1 MSAEQFN
8 GPATWTATDRDTNA
22 QSVAT
27 QAAVA
32 RARHFVTHI
41 TVSGS
46 AAPAAAVQV
55 TLASGATTLD
65 TFEIPA
71 AAFAPIVF
79 NYNRPLRGGIN
90 EAITLTCPALGA
102 AVVSNVTVKGFTV
115 VE

>member
-8 GPATWTATDRDTNA
+8 GPSTWTATDRDTNA

-27 QAAVA
+27 KAAVPGM
-32 RARHFVTHI
+32 RHFVTHI

-46 AAPAAAVQV
+46 GAPAAAVQV

-65 TFEIPA
+65 TFELPA
-71 AAFAPIVF
+71 AAFAPVTI
-79 NYNRPLRGGIN
+79 NYHRPLRGGIN

-102 AVVSNVTVKGFTV
+102 AIVSNVVVHGITVP
-115 VE
+115 E